1 MHLIKYFIM
10 SKVEFSTIPLTVT
23 LIISD
28 LLYPSSI
35 FIICILDML
44 YLSSKLIFSIVRFLS
59 CLWGGG
65 DLVLFYFCI
74 LVFFARYFFKS
85 DLPSH

>member
-65 DLVLFYFCI
+65 GFGFVLFLYFGVLCKI
-74 LVFFARYFFKS
+74 FF
-85 DLPSH
+85 

>member
-65 DLVLFYFCI
+65 FGFVLFLYFGVLCKI
-74 LVFFARYFFKS
+74 FF
-85 DLPSH
+85 